1 MIDITTQESVR
12 VVEGGV
18 CAPLGFSASS
28 MSCGIRASGR
38 KDLAL
43 IAADEDCTVA
53 AVFTQNLVVAAPVI
67 VSREAVAD
75 GLGRAVIINSGNANA
90 ATGEAGLAASRAT
103 VDALA
108 AALGCESGRVVVSS
122 TGVIGVPLPVEK
134 IVDATPALVAGLER
148 SIAASSSAAEA
159 IMTTDLF
166 PKEVAVEVDIAGA
179 AVRIGAIAKGSGM
192 IAPNMATMLAV
203 VTTDAALSADAADAA
218 LRAAV
223 GVSLNRV
230 TVDSDTST
238 NDMCAMLANG
248 AAGGLELNGADL
260 ATFTEALTDVLIAL
274 ARSVARDGEGATK
287 LVSVTV
293 SGAATEDDAATV
305 AKTIAESPL
314 VKTALFGK
322 DANWG
327 RVAAAAGR
335 SGVAFDQGDLAID
348 FLGIPVCRNGTAVPF
363 SEEEALARFGSDE
376 VTIDVDLGVGDE
388 QATVWTC
395 DFSYD
400 YVRINGDYR
409 T

>member
-1 MIDITTQESVR
+1 MIDITTQEGVR

-28 MSCGIRASGR
+28 MSCGIRANGR

-43 IAADEDCTVA
+43 IASDEDCTVA

-90 ATGEAGLAASRAT
+90 ATGEAGLTASRET
-103 VDALA
+103 VAALA
-108 AALGCESGRVVVSS
+108 ASLDCEPRRVVVSS
-122 TGVIGVPLPVEK
+122 TGVIGVPLPVGR
-134 IVDATPALVAGLER
+134 IVDATPALVAGLQR
-148 SIAASSSAAEA
+148 SAAASSSAAEA

-166 PKEVAVEVDIAGA
+166 PKEVAVEVEIAGSP
-179 AVRIGAIAKGSGM
+179 VRIGAIAKGSGM

-203 VTTDAALSADAADAA
+203 VTTDAALSSDAADAA

-248 AAGGLELNGADL
+248 AAGGPDLAGADL
-260 ATFTEALTDVLIAL
+260 IAFTEALTDVLVAL
-274 ARSVARDGEGATK
+274 ARAVARDGEGATK

-293 SGAATEDDAATV
+293 SGALTEDDAATV

-335 SGVAFDQGDLAID
+335 SGVAFDQSDLAID
-348 FLGIPVCRNGTAVPF
+348 FLGIPVCRGGTAVPF
-363 SEEEALARFGSDE
+363 SEEEALERFEADE
-376 VTIDVDLGVGDE
+376 VTIDVDLGVGEE